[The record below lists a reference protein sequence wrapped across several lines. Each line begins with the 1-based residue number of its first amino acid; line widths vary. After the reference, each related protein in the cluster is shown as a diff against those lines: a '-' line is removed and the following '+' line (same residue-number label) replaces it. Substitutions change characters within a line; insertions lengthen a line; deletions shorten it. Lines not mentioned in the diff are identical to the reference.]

1 MLPYNEIKLISMRVV
16 VIIWMPNKVALFL
29 NPKKMRLNLMVS
41 GSYLMGRKN
50 ILLKAKDRKT
60 QFRKLFI

>member
-50 ILLKAKDRKT
+50 ILLKEKDRKT